1 MEQSES
7 IKNLA
12 AALHKAQGEIR
23 IAIKDAANPFF
34 KSKYAD
40 LQSVWDA
47 VRPAFQANGLSLTQ
61 IPDMEGAQA
70 VLVTVLMHESGEW
83 QRGRYPINPV
93 KQDPQAVGSA
103 ITYARRYALQAVAGV
118 CADDD
123 DDAEAGAGKG
133 KVATRTGQQ
142 KAKKPTWTKE
152 QLDRG
157 GEIRARILDALS
169 VDASDIAD
177 KELTNLLKVMAYDDP
192 EDVLDAAQKLHDRWL
207 DIHDQA
213 QQEES
218 K

>member
-1 MEQSES
+1 MEQSDS

-23 IAIKDAANPFF
+23 VAIKDASNPFF

-83 QRGRYPINPV
+83 QRGRYPINPI
-93 KQDPQAVGSA
+93 KPDPQAVGSA

-123 DDAEAGAGKG
+123 DDGEAAAGKG
-133 KVATRTGQQ
+133 KVASMTG
-142 KAKKPTWTKE
+142 KAERKKPAWSPE
-152 QLDRG
+152 QSTEVGSIIAEIYKYPG
-157 GEIRARILDALS
+157 GEEQVANIR
-169 VDASDIAD
+169 
-177 KELTNLLKVMAYDDP
+177 KVMAYDAP
-192 EDVLDAAQKLHDRWL
+192 ADVIDRMGAVLKQLTQDAAELAARDAK
-207 DIHDQA
+207 
-213 QQEES
+213 
-218 K
+218 